1 MAIPI
6 IFNAINRK
14 WGKCAVSTSK
24 LTFDSAASLARYTIE
39 LDSTDDLKLLKQAVA
54 KSTNI
59 QYLVA
64 HPTRFVHPSSFSGL
78 TLHIPL
84 KKNRVLTHL
93 GFVLGGSSHE
103 SLLWVSSP
111 QLFAWDKE
119 RVNPLITRLG

>member
-6 IFNAINRK
+6 IFNSINRK

-24 LTFDSAASLARYTIE
+24 LTFDSVAS
-39 LDSTDDLKLLKQAVA
+39 LDSTDDLKLLKQAEA

-84 KKNRVLTHL
+84 EEPGL
-93 GFVLGGSSHE
+93 
-103 SLLWVSSP
+103 
-111 QLFAWDKE
+111 
-119 RVNPLITRLG
+119 